1 MDDDR
6 PLRNLTGKLFE
17 GLQQIGRV
25 RQGRVGRCCALPVG
39 PMDYALYLQFLLQ
52 SSKSASAIN
61 SAFYA
66 LK

>member
-25 RQGRVGRCCALPVG
+25 RQGRVGRSRSSCRSHGLCSLPAV
-39 PMDYALYLQFLLQ
+39 P
-52 SSKSASAIN
+52 STVI
-61 SAFYA
+61 
-66 LK
+66 